1 MTKDKLK
8 VLQKQEYDYLDT
20 LDLIPFLNKEETVRD
35 IMDNIED
42 IHSAAYYEQT
52 VNNPDMIEDEYLFNT
67 ISSDEFAS
75 YIERRYGIKT
85 YEVTN
90 LYFW

>member
-20 LDLIPFLNKEETVRD
+20 LDLTPFLNKEETVRD

-42 IHSAAYYEQT
+42 IHSAAYYERT